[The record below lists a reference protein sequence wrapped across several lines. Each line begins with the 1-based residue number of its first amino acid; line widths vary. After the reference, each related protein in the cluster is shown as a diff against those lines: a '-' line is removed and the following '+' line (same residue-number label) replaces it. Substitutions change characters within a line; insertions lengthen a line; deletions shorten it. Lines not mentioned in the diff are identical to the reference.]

1 MTTRRLYYEDAYEKE
16 FAARVVSCEPAP
28 RPASPEQI
36 APVWEVVLDRTAFYP
51 ASGGQPND
59 LGKLGDANVC
69 DVRDA
74 QDEIVHVVDRPLK
87 PGEIR
92 GCIDWPRRFDHMQQH
107 TGQHLLSAMFQERF
121 GLPTVSFHLGAEVCT
136 IDLRGV
142 EPSDEI
148 LEGAERAA
156 NRIIFEDRP
165 VNVRYGTADQLSKL
179 GVRKEVDRPGILRAI
194 EIESADLQPCG
205 GTHVRSTGQIGLLL
219 VRRCTKIRQD
229 WRVEFFCGR
238 RAERIARHDFRV
250 LRQAAEKL
258 SCASEDIVSAA
269 ARALAERDAHFKN
282 FRAMLQRLAEAEA
295 RLALQTSSPETQGH
309 RVVSR
314 VFADLPAEY
323 LSFFATELAKSE
335 RTIALLA
342 GAEGGHLL
350 FAQHPSTG
358 KDMNALLKEVL
369 QQSGGKGGG
378 TRDFA
383 RGKLADPAQGEKALA
398 LAKERLS
405 SEKF

>member
-1 MTTRRLYYEDAYEKE
+1 
-16 FAARVVSCEPAP
+16 
-28 RPASPEQI
+28 
-36 APVWEVVLDRTAFYP
+36 
-51 ASGGQPND
+51 
-59 LGKLGDANVC
+59 
-69 DVRDA
+69 
-74 QDEIVHVVDRPLK
+74 
-87 PGEIR
+87 
-92 GCIDWPRRFDHMQQH
+92 
-107 TGQHLLSAMFQERF
+107 
-121 GLPTVSFHLGAEVCT
+121 
-136 IDLRGV
+136 
-142 EPSDEI
+142 
-148 LEGAERAA
+148 
-156 NRIIFEDRP
+156 
-165 VNVRYGTADQLSKL
+165 
-179 GVRKEVDRPGILRAI
+179 
-194 EIESADLQPCG
+194 
-205 GTHVRSTGQIGLLL
+205 
-219 VRRCTKIRQD
+219 
-229 WRVEFFCGR
+229 
-238 RAERIARHDFRV
+238 
-250 LRQAAEKL
+250 
-258 SCASEDIVSAA
+258 
-269 ARALAERDAHFKN
+269 LAERDAHFKN

-383 RGKLADPAQGEKALA
+383 RGKLADPAQGEKALG

-405 SEKF
+405 SENF